1 MHVTENPTIRVLLA
15 EDHAVVRAGLA
26 ALVRSEPDLK
36 VICEVGNGRDAVEA
50 YKRHRPDVVLMDL
63 RMPLLN
69 GVEAT
74 KAIREDSAN
83 AKIIMLTSFEGDEDV
98 YGALRAGARGYLLKD
113 VEHQELFAS
122 IRKVAAGQKCIPARI
137 SAKLVERMGATQL
150 TLREHEVLQLIA
162 MGKTNM
168 EIGRCLFISE
178 GTVKTHVNNILSKL
192 GASDRTNAVV
202 TGLRRGII
210 ALEPATPAGA

>member
-1 MHVTENPTIRVLLA
+1 MHVTDTPIIRVLLA

-26 ALVRSEPDLK
+26 ALVRSEPDFN

-63 RMPLLN
+63 RMPFLN

-74 KAIREDSAN
+74 KAIREDSQN

-210 ALEPATPAGA
+210 ALEPATPAGV

>member
-1 MHVTENPTIRVLLA
+1 MHVTDTPIIRVLLA

-26 ALVRSEPDLK
+26 ALVRSEPDFK

-63 RMPLLN
+63 RMPFLN

-210 ALEPATPAGA
+210 ALEPATQAGV

>member
-74 KAIREDSAN
+74 KAIREESAN